1 MKKGFVLNFVKQHQ
15 GTVYKVVLATIIT
28 LIFLPI
34 TIEQIFVHN
43 NNDYGGHILYAE
55 KLQEGFK
62 QIIPTN
68 QSHPLYQVV
77 VLAIHTI
84 TRLDFKTSAVI
95 LALVVE
101 ILFGLEL
108 LHLINREFIKK
119 YAKPSYQL
127 AIPLVFC
134 LMVAAPIPL
143 MVFFDLHLYFG
154 YLGIANYHN
163 PTINLLKPLAV
174 LNLIYAVKTFQKRKH
189 NTIDIV
195 IAALLIIFSTLDKPS
210 LTICLIPALAIYA
223 TYNYFSKTN
232 VDWFLLIAGF
242 FIPAI
247 LLLVWEYSLAFSP
260 GGGGIQ
266 IEPFAATRLLS
277 DHAITKFFISI
288 LFPSGVAV
296 IYFKEMIKDKRM
308 VLTWIIFLLGAFYT
322 YFLIEGGTR
331 RADGNFGWS
340 GEISMVLLFIF
351 SSIFY
356 LKMKLNFPKL
366 KFYDTVLI
374 GIFVLYIISGVIY
387 YIYCLN
393 VNNISY
399 LPEGIITPL
408 KIHLPGLF

>member
-15 GTVYKVVLATIIT
+15 RTVYKIVLASIIT

-68 QSHPLYQVV
+68 QSHPLYQVI

-119 YAKPSYQL
+119 YGKPSYQL
-127 AIPLVFC
+127 AIPLILC
-134 LMVAAPIPL
+134 LIVAAPIPL

-174 LNLIYAVKTFQKRKH
+174 LNLMYAVKAFQKPKH
-189 NTIDIV
+189 KTIDIV
-195 IAALLIIFSTLDKPS
+195 IAALLIILSTLDKPNI
-210 LTICLIPALAIYA
+210 TICLMPALAIYA
-223 TYNYFSKTN
+223 GYNYLSKKR
-232 VDWFLLIAGF
+232 VDWFLLVGGF

-247 LLLVWEYSLAFSP
+247 LLLGWEYSLAFTPRS
-260 GGGGIQ
+260 GGIQ
-266 IEPFAATRLLS
+266 IEPFAAMRLLS
-277 DHAITKFFISI
+277 DHVVTKLVISI
-288 LFPSGVAV
+288 LFPAGVA
-296 IYFKEMIKDKRM
+296 IYYFKEMIKDKRM
-308 VLTWIIFLLGAFYT
+308 ILTWIIFLFGTFYT

-351 SSIFY
+351 SSIFF
-356 LKMKLNFPKL
+356 LKMKLNAPKF
-366 KFYDTVLI
+366 KFYDSVLT
-374 GIFVLYIISGVIY
+374 GILVLYIISGVIY

-408 KIHLPGLF
+408 QIHLPGLF